1 MDNSF
6 FNNDNKNML
15 AKYLNW
21 SETLIKIIPKGIKK
35 IDIKLWQSFH
45 QSLNNSMDVQ
55 ITIELKDKKDLHLI
69 INFLKKHTM
78 FKFVT
83 LSDFT
88 CTDYISRSDRFEL
101 TYILLSYKLSERL
114 ILKTNIPLNE
124 SIDSLVNIY
133 SNANWAER
141 EVWDI
146 FGIFFIGHHDLRRIL
161 TDYGFEG
168 YPLRKDFPLTGF
180 VEVRY
185 DDEKKCLVYEPVELT
200 QEYRL
205 FTFLSPWESNKKY
218 IN

>member
-69 INFLKKHTM
+69 VNFLKKHTM

-141 EVWDI
+141 EVWDM

>member
-1 MDNSF
+1 MDNNF

-55 ITIELKDKKDLHLI
+55 LTIELKDKKDLHLI

-88 CTDYISRSDRFEL
+88 CTDYISRDHRFEL

-114 ILKTNIPLNE
+114 ILKTNIALNE

-141 EVWDI
+141 EVWDM
-146 FGIFFIGHHDLRRIL
+146 FGIFFAGHHDLRRIL

>member
-1 MDNSF
+1 MDNNF

-69 INFLKKHTM
+69 VNFLKKHSM

-88 CTDYISRSDRFEL
+88 CTDYISRTHRFEL

-114 ILKTNIPLNE
+114 VLKTNITLNE

-141 EVWDI
+141 EVWDM
-146 FGIFFIGHHDLRRIL
+146 FGIFFTGHHDLRRIL

>member
-1 MDNSF
+1 MSNFFDNS
-6 FNNDNKNML
+6 NKNML
-15 AKYLNW
+15 TKYLNW
-21 SETLIKIIPKGIKK
+21 SETLVRIIPKGIKK

-55 ITIELKDKKDLHLI
+55 LTMQLTDKKSLPLI
-69 INFLKKHTM
+69 VNFLKKHTL

-88 CTDYISRSDRFEL
+88 CTDYISREARFEL

-114 ILKTNIPLNE
+114 ILKVDLALNE
-124 SIDSLVNIY
+124 PINSLVNIY

-141 EVWDI
+141 EVWDM
-146 FGIFFIGHHDLRRIL
+146 FGVFFIGHHDLRRIL

-180 VEVRY
+180 VEIRY

>member
-141 EVWDI
+141 EVWDM

>member
-1 MDNSF
+1 MDNNF

-55 ITIELKDKKDLHLI
+55 ITVELKDKKDLHLI

-83 LSDFT
+83 LTDFT
-88 CTDYISRSDRFEL
+88 CTDYISRAHRFEL

-114 ILKTNIPLNE
+114 ILKTNIALNE

-141 EVWDI
+141 EVWDM

>member
-1 MDNSF
+1 MNNNF
-6 FNNDNKNML
+6 FNNDNKNMI

-21 SETLIKIIPKGIKK
+21 SETLARIIPKGIKK
-35 IDIKLWQSFH
+35 INIKLWQSFH

-55 ITIELKDKKDLHLI
+55 LSIELADKKDLALI
-69 INFLKKHTM
+69 INFLKKHTI

-88 CTDYISRSDRFEL
+88 CTDYISRHRRFEL

-114 ILKTNIPLNE
+114 ILKVDIALNE
-124 SIDSLVNIY
+124 PITSLVNIY

-141 EVWDI
+141 EVWDM
-146 FGIFFIGHHDLRRIL
+146 FGIFFVGHHDLRRIL

>member
-1 MDNSF
+1 MNNNF
-6 FNNDNKNML
+6 FNNDNKNMI

-21 SETLIKIIPKGIKK
+21 SETLARIIPKGIKK
-35 IDIKLWQSFH
+35 INIKLWQSFH

-55 ITIELKDKKDLHLI
+55 LSIELADKKDLALI
-69 INFLKKHTM
+69 INFLKKHTI

-88 CTDYISRSDRFEL
+88 CTDYISQHRRFEL

-114 ILKTNIPLNE
+114 ILKVDIALNE
-124 SIDSLVNIY
+124 PITSLVNIY

-141 EVWDI
+141 EVWDM
-146 FGIFFIGHHDLRRIL
+146 FGIFFVGHHDLRRIL